1 MSLDNRKREVQ
12 LDEGR
17 RGIGIKAFEAWRV
30 AGMRNT
36 VVLHTGMG
44 KTFVGLD
51 AAVYVN
57 QLCSGEAKVIF
68 LAETLHR
75 EQELLKDIEFYQK
88 CYPEAVIP
96 DIQFACY
103 QSAHK
108 GKDRSY
114 DLGIFD
120 EVHELFTTKYLN
132 TILNNEFG
140 YIIGLTATA
149 GSDRTYV
156 LDRIEISKVELMKKY
171 LPICFT
177 YGLIDAVRDGN
188 SRKLNIHVIHHR
200 LDDSE
205 KNIQGGTVKSPFMTT
220 EQKAYKY
227 YDAMFWEG
235 VYTKADYKV
244 KNGMA
249 KRAKLLY
256 SLPSKFTAASHILQN
271 IKGRTLIFANDL
283 EALEELT
290 DNIIRS
296 PKEGETKKVR
306 DAENERIRE
315 KFESGKSKVL
325 ASFKVLQQGANI
337 KGGIDNLLIISYY
350 SDLGKLV
357 QRLGRLRLDG
367 SKEGNVIIFMTIAT
381 QEEKW
386 FKKMMTGIDTS
397 VFNIKKHADVESYIQ
412 TLK

>member
-1 MSLDNRKREVQ
+1 M

-17 RGIGIKAFEAWRV
+17 RSIGIKAFEAWRAV
-30 AGMRNT
+30 GMRNT

-51 AAVYVN
+51 AACHVN
-57 QLCSGEAKVIF
+57 TLCDGTAKIVF
-68 LAETLHR
+68 LAETIHR
-75 EQELLKDIEFYQK
+75 EQELLKDIEFYKK
-88 CYPEAVIP
+88 CYPDAIIP
-96 DIQFACY
+96 EIEFACY
-103 QSAHK
+103 QSSCK
-108 GKDRSY
+108 WKDRYY
-114 DLGIFD
+114 DLAICDEFHDACTPIYIKVLHNNIFR
-120 EVHELFTTKYLN
+120 F
-132 TILNNEFG
+132 IL
-140 YIIGLTATA
+140 GLTATA

-177 YGLIDAVRDGN
+177 YGLTDAVRDGN

-205 KNIQGGTVKSPFMTT
+205 KNIQGGTIKSPFMTT

-306 DAENERIRE
+306 DAENERIRK
-315 KFESGKSKVL
+315 KFESGKSKIL

-350 SDLGKLV
+350 SDLGKMV

-367 SKEGNVIIFMTIAT
+367 SKEGNVIIFVTIAT

-386 FKKMMTGIDTS
+386 FKKMMIGIDTS